1 MTHAPV
7 VPIVL
12 PALAAALMLLDRRI
26 ASQRVLA
33 WVSTALTAA
42 CAAWLL
48 TLTAD
53 GWRGVYL
60 LGNWAAPW
68 GIVLLA
74 DRLSTLM
81 ITLTGLLGLIALAAS
96 RHGEDR
102 AGSHFHPLL
111 QLQLMGLNG
120 AFLTGDLFNL
130 FVFFEVMLIASYGLL
145 LHGDGPARVAAGLRF
160 VTLNLF
166 GSALFLIGAAL
177 LYGVTGTLNMADLA
191 GRVAALTGAQATLAR
206 AGGWMLLA
214 VFCLKAAILPLS
226 LWLPGTYSRASA
238 PVAALF
244 AIMTKV
250 GVYAVL
256 RVYTLVFGADSQS
269 ADMMGFHWIVVPA
282 AIGYLAACFS
292 TLGSTDLRRIASLL
306 VVGSAGMLMIGIGLA
321 DERSIAAAICYLPHS
336 TLCAAALF
344 LIADRVGRPTD
355 RPDIGSRA
363 GMVHDTSPSERTALT
378 LRSAVPGVLFF
389 LTAVAIAGL
398 PPFGG
403 FIAKAMLLVSML
415 PHDEMREMSRASVAL
430 LWVTVL
436 LGSLFATVA
445 LARTG
450 SALFWSSRA
459 EPRDSA
465 SGSAARPDV
474 ASVLIALCAVAAL
487 AIGSAPLQRFAQAT
501 ARDLTDPTEAIN
513 QVLRTEQRPSPH
525 TSAPSPVR

>member
-1 MTHAPV
+1 MNHAAV

-53 GWRGVYL
+53 GWTGVYL

-68 GIVLLA
+68 GIVLVA

-102 AGSHFHPLL
+102 AGAHFHPLL

-177 LYGVTGTLNMADLA
+177 LYGVAGSLNMADLA
-191 GRVAALTGAQATLAR
+191 GRIAALSGPEATLAR

-250 GVYAVL
+250 GIYAVL
-256 RVYTLVFGADSQS
+256 RVFTLVFGFDSQ
-269 ADMMGFHWIVVPA
+269 AAEHLAFPWIVGPA

-292 TLGSTDLRRIASLL
+292 ALGTTDLRRIASLL
-306 VVGSAGMLMIGIGLA
+306 VVASAGMLMIGIGLA

-344 LIADRVGRPTD
+344 LIADRVGRPSD
-355 RPDIGSRA
+355 R
-363 GMVHDTSPSERTALT
+363 SEPKVQTALAHDAST
-378 LRSAVPGVLFF
+378 PEHAASPRRIALPGALFF

-415 PHDEMREMSRASVAL
+415 PYDGMQDPSRVTVAV
-430 LWVTVL
+430 LWAVVL

-459 EPRDSA
+459 APPGGAAGGA
-465 SGSAARPDV
+465 SSPDLV
-474 ASVLIALCAVAAL
+474 SVLIALCAVTVL
-487 AIGSAPLQRFAQAT
+487 AIGSAPLQRFAQAA
-501 ARDLTDPTEAIN
+501 ARDLTEPTAAIN

-525 TSAPSPVR
+525 TAAPSPVR